1 MQTNAVFVEG
11 GVESGQLSFVTNRA
25 YLEEVNELRSKLKVV
40 DPRYIRQFADE
51 FEDMLN
57 G

>member
-1 MQTNAVFVEG
+1 MQTNAVFIEG
-11 GVESGQLSFVTNRA
+11 GVASGQLSYQSNRA
-25 YLEEVNELRSKLKVV
+25 YLEEVNEARSKIKVV
-40 DPRYIRQFADE
+40 DPKYIRQFADE